1 MPFCDRLRRPAHVA
15 VSKALRLRAQFESE
29 GLGSGCNS
37 GYGIGEDHG
46 RRPSRAGDFMGF
58 SDHIKEIERVGQ
70 GGNTGR
76 DAVVLDS
83 WRRCLDTYQLDPAK
97 AREAIIVSDTRL
109 REHRQQAEDL
119 VHIARS
125 GLEKLYRQ
133 VAEQNYVLL
142 LSDREGVT
150 VEFLGDPSF
159 NNNLRKAGLYL
170 GSDWSEPL
178 AGTCAVGACIA
189 TGEALTIHQTDH
201 FDITHTPLSCTAAP
215 IYDTQGSLTAVLDIS
230 LLSSPILKASQNMA
244 RHLVSSTVRRIE
256 LANLMA
262 DSRHDLV
269 LRFAGAPEFLDVD
282 PEAAI
287 AVDGGGRITGMTHGG
302 ARLLATSR
310 GLDWRRPEL
319 LIGQPVADFFEAGLD
334 ELASLTRAS
343 LPQDRR
349 IAVRDG
355 SILYAHAIE
364 PQQRMTTTPLARA
377 GAARPLPAVA
387 RLGGNTPIID
397 TLRRRIEKLAP
408 SRLPILLQGQTGTG
422 KEHLARIV
430 HDASGLAGRF
440 VAVNCAA
447 IPEQLI
453 ESELFGHAPG
463 AFTGALARGRKGL
476 VEEAEGGTLFL
487 DEIGDMPFAAQSR
500 LLRVLAE
507 GEVLPVGG
515 SAPRKVA
522 FRVVSASHRSLA
534 DMVAAGTFRED
545 LYYRLNAAVLSLPP
559 LAERDDL
566 PWLLDRLLERHGMEG
581 RPLRISTTARL
592 MILSYRWPGNIREL
606 DNAIAFAAA
615 LCDDGLIQ
623 VTDLPDH
630 LAHGSVP
637 GAERTADAE
646 GRDALDL
653 RAVLAASGGN
663 VSEAARRL
671 GIDRTTMH
679 RRMRRLG
686 IDRPH

>member
-1 MPFCDRLRRPAHVA
+1 MGIAEHV
-15 VSKALRLRAQFESE
+15 
-29 GLGSGCNS
+29 
-37 GYGIGEDHG
+37 
-46 RRPSRAGDFMGF
+46 
-58 SDHIKEIERVGQ
+58 KEIERVGQ
-70 GGNTGR
+70 GSNTGR
-76 DAVVLDS
+76 DAVVVES
-83 WRRCLDTYQLDPAK
+83 WRRCLETYQLDPAQ
-97 AREAIIVSDTRL
+97 AREAVIVSQTRL

-125 GLEKLYRQ
+125 GLERLYRQ

-170 GSDWSEPL
+170 GSEWSEPR
-178 AGTCAVGACIA
+178 AGTCAVGACLA

-215 IYDTQGSLTAVLDIS
+215 IYDTQGALAAVLDIS
-230 LLSSPILKASQNMA
+230 LLSSPILKTSQNMA

-262 DSRHDLV
+262 NSRHDLV

-287 AVDGGGRITGMTHGG
+287 SVDGAGRITGMTHGG
-302 ARLLATSR
+302 ARLLAASR
-310 GLDWRRPEL
+310 AVDWRRPEL
-319 LIGQPVADFFEAGLD
+319 VLGQPVTDFFEADLH

-349 IAVRDG
+349 IALRDG
-355 SILYAHAIE
+355 SVLFAHAIE
-364 PQQRMTTTPLARA
+364 PQQRVAGTPVVRA
-377 GAARPLPAVA
+377 HRSPAPA
-387 RLGGNTPIID
+387 MNRLGGSVETMD
-397 TLRRRIEKLAP
+397 MLRHKIAKLAP
-408 SRLPILLQGQTGTG
+408 SALPILLQGETGTG
-422 KEHLARIV
+422 KEYLARII
-430 HDASGLAGRF
+430 HEISGLSGRF

-447 IPEQLI
+447 IPEPLI

-463 AFTGALARGRKGL
+463 AFTGALAKGRKGL

-487 DEIGDMPFAAQSR
+487 DEIGDMPYGAQSR

-515 SAPRKVA
+515 AVARKLA
-522 FRVVSASHRSLA
+522 FRIVSASHRSLS
-534 DMVAAGTFRED
+534 DMVAAGTFRQD
-545 LYYRLNAAVLSLPP
+545 LYYRLNAAILTLPRLS
-559 LAERDDL
+559 ERGDL
-566 PWLLDRLLERHGMEG
+566 PWLLDRLLEKHAPAGQ
-581 RPLRISTTARL
+581 PLNLSKAARQL
-592 MILSYRWPGNIREL
+592 ILNHRWPGNIREL

-615 LCDDGLIQ
+615 LCDDGLIE
-623 VTDLPDH
+623 VCDLPEH
-630 LAHGSVP
+630 LSGGGPLTVGDGPEAK
-637 GAERTADAE
+637 
-646 GRDALDL
+646 L
-653 RAVLAASGGN
+653 RAVLAACQGN
-663 VSEAARRL
+663 ISEAARRL

-679 RRMRRLG
+679 RRMRRFG
-686 IDRPH
+686 IHRPH

>member
-1 MPFCDRLRRPAHVA
+1 
-15 VSKALRLRAQFESE
+15 
-29 GLGSGCNS
+29 
-37 GYGIGEDHG
+37 
-46 RRPSRAGDFMGF
+46 MGF
-58 SDHIKEIERVGQ
+58 TDHVKEIERVGQ
-70 GGNTGR
+70 GTNTGR
-76 DAVVLDS
+76 DAVVLES
-83 WRRCLDTYQLDPAK
+83 WRRCLDAYQLDPAQ
-97 AREAIIVSDTRL
+97 AREAVIVSETRL

-125 GLEKLYRQ
+125 GLERLYRQ

-142 LSDREGVT
+142 LSDRLGVT

-170 GSDWSEPL
+170 GSEWSEPR

-189 TGEALTIHQTDH
+189 TGEVLTIHQTDH

-215 IYDTQGSLTAVLDIS
+215 IYDTQGSLAAVLDIS

-262 DSRHDLV
+262 NSRHDLV

-287 AVDGGGRITGMTHGG
+287 SVDGAGRITGMTHGG
-302 ARLLATSR
+302 ARLLAASR
-310 GLDWRRPEL
+310 GLDWRTPGL
-319 LIGQPVADFFEAGLD
+319 LIGQPVTDFFHAGLD

-343 LPQDRR
+343 LPQERR

-355 SILYAHAIE
+355 SLLFAHAIE
-364 PQQRMTTTPLARA
+364 PQQRTGNVPSARTS
-377 GAARPLPAVA
+377 GRSPAIN
-387 RLGGNTPIID
+387 RLGGNVPAID
-397 TLRRRIEKLAP
+397 DLRRKVVKLAP
-408 SRLPILLQGQTGTG
+408 SRLPILLQGETGTG
-422 KEHLARIV
+422 KEYLARII
-430 HDASGLAGRF
+430 HEMSGLSGRF

-453 ESELFGHAPG
+453 ESELFGYVPG
-463 AFTGALARGRKGL
+463 AFTGALAKGKKGL
-476 VEEAEGGTLFL
+476 IEEAEGGTLFL
-487 DEIGDMPFAAQSR
+487 DEIGDMSYAAQSR

-515 SAPRKVA
+515 SVARKVG

-534 DMVAAGTFRED
+534 NMVAAGGFRED
-545 LYYRLNAAVLSLPP
+545 LYYRLNAAVLSLKP
-559 LAERDDL
+559 LHEREDL
-566 PWLLDRLLERHGMEG
+566 PWLLEQLLHKHNTKDSRLTLSG
-581 RPLRISTTARL
+581 TARL
-592 MILSYRWPGNIREL
+592 LLLSHRWPGNIREL

-615 LCDDGLIQ
+615 LCDDGVIEI
-623 VTDLPDH
+623 TDLPDH
-630 LAHGSVP
+630 LSQPASVRV
-637 GAERTADAE
+637 GESVEA
-646 GRDALDL
+646 DL
-653 RAVLAASGGN
+653 RAVLTSCKAN

-671 GIDRTTMH
+671 GIDRTTLH
-679 RRMRRLG
+679 RRMRRFG
-686 IDRPH
+686 IERPH

>member
-1 MPFCDRLRRPAHVA
+1 
-15 VSKALRLRAQFESE
+15 
-29 GLGSGCNS
+29 
-37 GYGIGEDHG
+37 
-46 RRPSRAGDFMGF
+46 MGF
-58 SDHIKEIERVGQ
+58 ADHVREIERVGR
-70 GGNTGR
+70 GSDTGR
-76 DAVVLDS
+76 DAIVVDS
-83 WRRCLDTYQLDPAK
+83 WRRCLETYQLDPAQ
-97 AREAIIVSDTRL
+97 AREAVIVSQTRL

-125 GLEKLYRQ
+125 GLERLYRQ

-142 LSDREGVT
+142 LSDRQGVT

-170 GSDWSEPL
+170 GSEWSEPR

-215 IYDTQGSLTAVLDIS
+215 IYDTQGALAAVLDIS
-230 LLSSPILKASQNMA
+230 LLSSPILKTSQNMA

-262 DSRHDLV
+262 NSRHDLV

-287 AVDGGGRITGMTHGG
+287 SVDGAGRITGMTHGG
-302 ARLLATSR
+302 ARLLATSC
-310 GLDWRRPEL
+310 GLDWRSPEL
-319 LIGQPVADFFEAGLD
+319 LIGQPVTDFFQAGLD

-355 SILYAHAIE
+355 SLLFAHAIE
-364 PQQRMTTTPLARA
+364 PQQRTVSVPLARA
-377 GAARPLPAVA
+377 SRQPPAIS
-387 RLGGNTPIID
+387 RLGGSVPAID
-397 TLRRRIEKLAP
+397 TLRRKVTKLAP
-408 SRLPILLQGQTGTG
+408 SRLPILLQGETGTG
-422 KEHLARIV
+422 KEYLARIIHEV
-430 HDASGLAGRF
+430 SGLSGRF

-453 ESELFGHAPG
+453 ESELFGYAPG
-463 AFTGALARGRKGL
+463 AFTGALAKGRKGL
-476 VEEAEGGTLFL
+476 IEEAEGGTLFL
-487 DEIGDMPFAAQSR
+487 DEIGDMPYAAQSR

-515 SAPRKVA
+515 SVARKVD
-522 FRVVSASHRSLA
+522 FRVVSASHRALA
-534 DMVAAGTFRED
+534 DLVAAGRFRED

-559 LAERDDL
+559 LCEREDL
-566 PWLLDRLLERHGMEG
+566 PWLLERLLEKHGAQG
-581 RPLRISTTARL
+581 RPL
-592 MILSYRWPGNIREL
+592 ILSTAARMLLLAHRWPGNIREL

-615 LCDDGLIQ
+615 LCDDGVIE
-623 VTDLPDH
+623 VADLPDQ
-630 LAHGSVP
+630 LTRSAPVIEEQGQE
-637 GAERTADAE
+637 AE
-646 GRDALDL
+646 L
-653 RAVLAASGGN
+653 RAVLMSSGGN

-671 GIDRTTMH
+671 GIDRTTLH
-679 RRMRRLG
+679 RRMRRFG
-686 IDRPH
+686 IGRPH

>member
-1 MPFCDRLRRPAHVA
+1 MISREITGGGP
-15 VSKALRLRAQFESE
+15 
-29 GLGSGCNS
+29 SGA
-37 GYGIGEDHG
+37 D
-46 RRPSRAGDFMGF
+46 DFMGF
-58 SDHIKEIERVGQ
+58 ADHIKEIERVGQ
-70 GGNTGR
+70 GSNTGR
-76 DAVVLDS
+76 DAIVVES
-83 WRRCLDTYQLDPAK
+83 WRRCLETYQLDPAE
-97 AREAIIVSDTRL
+97 AREAVIVSQTRL

-125 GLEKLYRQ
+125 GLERLYRQ

-142 LSDREGVT
+142 LSDQQGVT

-170 GSDWSEPL
+170 GSEWSEPR
-178 AGTCAVGACIA
+178 AGTCAVGACLA

-215 IYDTQGSLTAVLDIS
+215 IYDTQGALVAVLDIS

-262 DSRHDLV
+262 NSRHDLV

-287 AVDGGGRITGMTHGG
+287 SVDGSGRITGMTHGG
-302 ARLLATSR
+302 ARLLAASQ
-310 GLDWRRPEL
+310 GSDWRRPERV
-319 LIGQPVADFFEAGLD
+319 IGQPVTNFFEADLN

-355 SILYAHAIE
+355 SVLFAHAIE
-364 PQQRMTTTPLARA
+364 PQQRVASVPLVRSH
-377 GAARPLPAVA
+377 RPEPAMS
-387 RLGGNTPIID
+387 RLGGSVEAMN
-397 TLRRRIEKLAP
+397 TLRRKVAKLAP
-408 SRLPILLQGQTGTG
+408 TPLPILLQGETGTG
-422 KEHLARIV
+422 KEYLARIIHEV
-430 HDASGLAGRF
+430 SGVSGRF

-453 ESELFGHAPG
+453 ESELFGYMPG
-463 AFTGALARGRKGL
+463 AFTGALAKGRKGL
-476 VEEAEGGTLFL
+476 VEEAAGGTLFL
-487 DEIGDMPFAAQSR
+487 DEIGDMPYAAQSR

-515 SAPRKVA
+515 SVARKLE
-522 FRVVSASHRSLA
+522 FRVVSASHRPLA
-534 DMVAAGTFRED
+534 DMVAAGSFRQD
-545 LYYRLNAAVLSLPP
+545 LYYRLNTATLSLPP
-559 LAERDDL
+559 LCQRGDL
-566 PWLLDRLLERHGMEG
+566 PWLIERLLAKHAVSG
-581 RPLRISTTARL
+581 RPLQLSNTARVL
-592 MILSYRWPGNIREL
+592 ILNHSWPGNIREL

-615 LCDDGLIQ
+615 LCESGLIEIADLPEHLTDSLSDPADDG
-623 VTDLPDH
+623 PD
-630 LAHGSVP
+630 A
-637 GAERTADAE
+637 A
-646 GRDALDL
+646 L
-653 RAVLAASGGN
+653 RAVLSACKGN

>member
-1 MPFCDRLRRPAHVA
+1 
-15 VSKALRLRAQFESE
+15 
-29 GLGSGCNS
+29 
-37 GYGIGEDHG
+37 
-46 RRPSRAGDFMGF
+46 MGF
-58 SDHIKEIERVGQ
+58 ADHVKEIERVGQ
-70 GGNTGR
+70 GSNTGR
-76 DAVVLDS
+76 DAIVVES
-83 WRRCLDTYQLDPAK
+83 WRRCLETYQLDPAQ
-97 AREAIIVSDTRL
+97 AREAVIVSQTRL

-125 GLEKLYRQ
+125 GLERLYRQ

-142 LSDREGVT
+142 LSDRQGVT

-170 GSDWSEPL
+170 GSEWSEPR
-178 AGTCAVGACIA
+178 AGTCAVGACLA

-215 IYDTQGSLTAVLDIS
+215 IYDTQGALAAVLDIS
-230 LLSSPILKASQNMA
+230 LLSSPILKTSQNMA

-262 DSRHDLV
+262 NSRHDLV

-287 AVDGGGRITGMTHGG
+287 SVDGGGRITGMTHGG
-302 ARLLATSR
+302 ARLLAASR
-310 GLDWRRPEL
+310 GIDWRQPEL
-319 LIGQPVADFFEAGLD
+319 VLGQPVADFFEAGLD

-355 SILYAHAIE
+355 SVLFAHAIE
-364 PQQRMTTTPLARA
+364 PQQRVAGTPLVRTL
-377 GAARPLPAVA
+377 RSPPAMNL
-387 RLGGNTPIID
+387 LGGSVEIMD
-397 TLRRRIEKLAP
+397 SLRRKIAKLAP
-408 SRLPILLQGQTGTG
+408 SALPILLQGETGTG
-422 KEHLARIV
+422 KEYLARIIHEV
-430 HDASGLAGRF
+430 SGLSGRF

-453 ESELFGHAPG
+453 ESELFGYAPG
-463 AFTGALARGRKGL
+463 AFTGALVKGRKGL
-476 VEEAEGGTLFL
+476 VEEAVGGTLFL
-487 DEIGDMPFAAQSR
+487 DEIGDMPYAAQSR

-515 SAPRKVA
+515 SVARKVE

-534 DMVAAGTFRED
+534 DMVATGAFRQD
-545 LYYRLNAAVLSLPP
+545 LYYRLNAAVLSLPR
-559 LAERDDL
+559 LCERGDL
-566 PWLLDRLLERHGMEG
+566 PWLLDKLLEKHAPVNRS
-581 RPLRISTTARL
+581 LRLSNTARL
-592 MILSYRWPGNIREL
+592 LILNHRWPGNIREL

-615 LCDDGLIQ
+615 LCDDGLIE
-623 VTDLPDH
+623 VTDLPEQ
-630 LAHGSVP
+630 LAGNVQLP
-637 GAERTADAE
+637 GDDSPEAE
-646 GRDALDL
+646 L
-653 RAVLAASGGN
+653 RAVLAACHGN

-679 RRMRRLG
+679 RRMRRFG

>member
-1 MPFCDRLRRPAHVA
+1 
-15 VSKALRLRAQFESE
+15 
-29 GLGSGCNS
+29 
-37 GYGIGEDHG
+37 
-46 RRPSRAGDFMGF
+46 MGF
-58 SDHIKEIERVGQ
+58 ADHVREIERVGR
-70 GGNTGR
+70 GSDTGR
-76 DAVVLDS
+76 DAIVVDS
-83 WRRCLDTYQLDPAK
+83 WRRCLETYQLDPAQ
-97 AREAIIVSDTRL
+97 AREAVIVSQTRL

-125 GLEKLYRQ
+125 GLERLYRQ

-142 LSDREGVT
+142 LSDRQGVT

-170 GSDWSEPL
+170 GSEWSEPR

-215 IYDTQGSLTAVLDIS
+215 IYDTQGSLAAVLDIS
-230 LLSSPILKASQNMA
+230 LLSSPILKTSQNMA

-262 DSRHDLV
+262 NSRHDLV

-287 AVDGGGRITGMTHGG
+287 SVDGAGRITGMTHGG
-302 ARLLATSR
+302 ARLLATSC
-310 GLDWRRPEL
+310 GLDWRSPEL
-319 LIGQPVADFFEAGLD
+319 LIGQPVTDFFQAGLD

-355 SILYAHAIE
+355 SLLFAHAIE
-364 PQQRMTTTPLARA
+364 PQQRTVSVPLARA
-377 GAARPLPAVA
+377 SRQPPAIS
-387 RLGGNTPIID
+387 RLGGSVPSID
-397 TLRRRIEKLAP
+397 TLRRKVTKLAP
-408 SRLPILLQGQTGTG
+408 SRLPILLQGETGTG
-422 KEHLARIV
+422 KEYLARIIHEV
-430 HDASGLAGRF
+430 SGLSGRF

-453 ESELFGHAPG
+453 ESELFGYAPG
-463 AFTGALARGRKGL
+463 AFTGALAKGRKGL
-476 VEEAEGGTLFL
+476 IEEAEGGTLFL
-487 DEIGDMPFAAQSR
+487 DEIGDMPYAAQSR

-515 SAPRKVA
+515 SVA
-522 FRVVSASHRSLA
+522 RRVDFRVVSASHRALA
-534 DMVAAGTFRED
+534 DMVAAGRFRED

-559 LAERDDL
+559 LCEREDL
-566 PWLLDRLLERHGMEG
+566 PWLLERLLEKHGSLG
-581 RPLRISTTARL
+581 LPL
-592 MILSYRWPGNIREL
+592 ILSTAARTLLLAHRWPGNIREL

-615 LCDDGLIQ
+615 LCDDGVIE
-623 VTDLPDH
+623 VADLPDQ
-630 LAHGSVP
+630 LTRSAPVIEEQGQE
-637 GAERTADAE
+637 AE
-646 GRDALDL
+646 L
-653 RAVLAASGGN
+653 RAVLMSSRGN

-671 GIDRTTMH
+671 GIDRTTLH
-679 RRMRRLG
+679 RRMRRFG
-686 IDRPH
+686 IGRPH

>member
-1 MPFCDRLRRPAHVA
+1 MWRLGRFRDYDGP
-15 VSKALRLRAQFESE
+15 
-29 GLGSGCNS
+29 
-37 GYGIGEDHG
+37 EDHG
-46 RRPSRAGDFMGF
+46 RRPSKADVFMGF
-58 SDHIKEIERVGQ
+58 SDHIREIERVGQ
-70 GGNTGR
+70 GSNTGR
-76 DAVVLDS
+76 DAVVVES
-83 WRRCLDTYQLDPAK
+83 WRRCLETYQLDPSK
-97 AREAIIVSDTRL
+97 AREAVIVSETRL

-125 GLEKLYRQ
+125 GLERLYRQ

-170 GSDWSEPL
+170 GSEWSEPR
-178 AGTCAVGACIA
+178 AGTCAVGACIT

-215 IYDTQGSLTAVLDIS
+215 IYDTHGALTAVLDIS

-262 DSRHDLV
+262 NSRHDLV

-287 AVDGGGRITGMTHGG
+287 AVDGVGRITGMTHGG

-355 SILYAHAIE
+355 SFLYAHAIE
-364 PQQRMTTTPLARA
+364 PQQRLAG
-377 GAARPLPAVA
+377 GAPARVVRTSPAID
-387 RLGGNTPIID
+387 RLGGSVPAID
-397 TLRRRIEKLAP
+397 GLRRKIAKLAP
-408 SRLPILLQGQTGTG
+408 GRLPILLQGETGTG

-430 HDASGLAGRF
+430 HEVSGLPGRF

-453 ESELFGHAPG
+453 ESELFGHVPG

-487 DEIGDMPFAAQSR
+487 DEIGDMPFATQSR

-515 SAPRKVA
+515 SAPRKVD
-522 FRVVSASHRSLA
+522 FRVVSASHRALA
-534 DMVAAGTFRED
+534 DMVAAGTFRAD
-545 LYYRLNAAVLSLPP
+545 LYYRLNAAVLTLPP
-559 LAERDDL
+559 LAERDDFS
-566 PWLLDRLLERHGMEG
+566 WLLDRLLEKHGGG
-581 RPLRISTTARL
+581 RPLQLSAPARAL
-592 MILSYRWPGNIREL
+592 ILNHRWPGNIREL

-615 LCDDGLIQ
+615 LCEDGWIE
-623 VTDLPDH
+623 VSDLPDH
-630 LAHGSVP
+630 ISLSPSKP
-637 GAERTADAE
+637 GEDAPDAE
-646 GRDALDL
+646 VRG
-653 RAVLAASGGN
+653 VLAACKGN

-671 GIDRTTMH
+671 GIDRTTLH

>member
-1 MPFCDRLRRPAHVA
+1 
-15 VSKALRLRAQFESE
+15 
-29 GLGSGCNS
+29 
-37 GYGIGEDHG
+37 
-46 RRPSRAGDFMGF
+46 MGF
-58 SDHIKEIERVGQ
+58 ADHVKEIERVGQ
-70 GGNTGR
+70 GSNTGR
-76 DAVVLDS
+76 DAIVVES
-83 WRRCLDTYQLDPAK
+83 WRRCLETYQLDPAQ
-97 AREAIIVSDTRL
+97 AREAVIVSQTRL

-125 GLEKLYRQ
+125 GLERLYRQ

-142 LSDREGVT
+142 LSDRQGVT

-170 GSDWSEPL
+170 GSEWSEPR
-178 AGTCAVGACIA
+178 AGTCAVGACLA

-215 IYDTQGSLTAVLDIS
+215 IYDTQGTLAAVLDIS
-230 LLSSPILKASQNMA
+230 LLSSPILKTSQNMA
-244 RHLVSSTVRRIE
+244 RHLVCSTVRRIE

-262 DSRHDLV
+262 NSRHDLV

-287 AVDGGGRITGMTHGG
+287 SVDGAGRITGMTHGG

-310 GLDWRRPEL
+310 GIDWRQPEL
-319 LIGQPVADFFEAGLD
+319 VLGQPVADFFEAGLD

-355 SILYAHAIE
+355 SVLFAHAIE
-364 PQQRMTTTPLARA
+364 PQQRVAGVPLVRA
-377 GAARPLPAVA
+377 PRSPPAMNL
-387 RLGGNTPIID
+387 LGGSVEIMDN
-397 TLRRRIEKLAP
+397 LRRKIAKLAP
-408 SRLPILLQGQTGTG
+408 SALPILLQGETGTG
-422 KEHLARIV
+422 KEYLARIIHEV
-430 HDASGLAGRF
+430 SGLPGRF

-453 ESELFGHAPG
+453 ESELFGYAPG
-463 AFTGALARGRKGL
+463 AFTGALAKGRKGL
-476 VEEAEGGTLFL
+476 VEEAVGGTLFL
-487 DEIGDMPFAAQSR
+487 DEIGDMPYAAQSR

-515 SAPRKVA
+515 SVARKLE

-534 DMVAAGTFRED
+534 DMVSTGAFRQD
-545 LYYRLNAAVLSLPP
+545 LYYRLNAAVLSLPR
-559 LAERDDL
+559 LCERGDL
-566 PWLLDRLLERHGMEG
+566 PWLLDKLLEKHAPAG
-581 RPLRISTTARL
+581 RSLRLSDTARL
-592 MILSYRWPGNIREL
+592 LILNHRWPGNIREL
-606 DNAIAFAAA
+606 DNTIAFAAA
-615 LCDDGLIQ
+615 LCDDGLIE
-623 VTDLPDH
+623 VTDLPEH
-630 LAHGSVP
+630 LVGSVQLP
-637 GAERTADAE
+637 GDDSPEAE
-646 GRDALDL
+646 L
-653 RAVLAASGGN
+653 RAVLAACHGN
-663 VSEAARRL
+663 ISEAARRL

-679 RRMRRLG
+679 RRLRRLG

>member
-1 MPFCDRLRRPAHVA
+1 
-15 VSKALRLRAQFESE
+15 
-29 GLGSGCNS
+29 
-37 GYGIGEDHG
+37 
-46 RRPSRAGDFMGF
+46 MGF
-58 SDHIKEIERVGQ
+58 SDHIREIERVGQ
-70 GGNTGR
+70 GSNTGR
-76 DAVVLDS
+76 DAIVVES
-83 WRRCLDTYQLDPAK
+83 WRRCLDTYQLDPTK
-97 AREAIIVSDTRL
+97 AREAVIVSEARL

-125 GLEKLYRQ
+125 GLDRLYRQ

-142 LSDREGVT
+142 LSDRQGVT

-215 IYDTQGSLTAVLDIS
+215 IYDTYGALTAVLDIS

-256 LANLMA
+256 LANLMVN
-262 DSRHDLV
+262 SRHDLV

-287 AVDGGGRITGMTHGG
+287 AVDGAGRITGMTHGG
-302 ARLLATSR
+302 ARLLAASR

-319 LIGQPVADFFEAGLD
+319 LLGQPVADFFDADVD
-334 ELASLTRAS
+334 ELASLTRAR

-355 SILYAHAIE
+355 TILYAHAIE
-364 PQQRMTTTPLARA
+364 PQQRPASA
-377 GAARPLPAVA
+377 PPARPPQSLPAMG
-387 RLGGNTPIID
+387 RLGGGVPAID
-397 TLRRRIEKLAP
+397 GLRRKVAKLAP
-408 SRLPILLQGQTGTG
+408 GRLPILIQGQTGTG
-422 KEHLARIV
+422 KEYLARIIHEV
-430 HDASGLAGRF
+430 SGLGGRF
-440 VAVNCAA
+440 IAVNCAA

-453 ESELFGHAPG
+453 ESELFGHLPG
-463 AFTGALARGRKGL
+463 AFTGALSRGRKGL
-476 VEEAEGGTLFL
+476 VEEAQDGTLFL
-487 DEIGDMPFAAQSR
+487 DEIGDMPFSAQSR

-515 SAPRKVA
+515 SVPRKVN
-522 FRVVSASHRSLA
+522 FRVVSASHRPLA

-559 LAERDDL
+559 LCERDDF
-566 PWLLDRLLERHGMEG
+566 PWLLDRILEKHGPAG
-581 RPLRISTTARL
+581 QPLRLSDAARL
-592 MILSYRWPGNIREL
+592 VVLGYPWPGNIREL
-606 DNAIAFAAA
+606 DNAIAFAGA
-615 LCDDGLIQ
+615 LCEDGLIE
-623 VTDLPDH
+623 VADLPDRLGH
-630 LAHGSVP
+630 AARP
-637 GAERTADAE
+637 ATDD
-646 GRDALDL
+646 GREVAL
-653 RAVLAASGGN
+653 RAVLAASRGN

-671 GIDRTTMH
+671 GIDRSTLH
-679 RRMRRLG
+679 RQMRRFG
-686 IDRPH
+686 IDRSH

>member
-1 MPFCDRLRRPAHVA
+1 
-15 VSKALRLRAQFESE
+15 
-29 GLGSGCNS
+29 
-37 GYGIGEDHG
+37 
-46 RRPSRAGDFMGF
+46 MGF

-70 GGNTGR
+70 GSNTGR
-76 DAVVLDS
+76 DAVVVAS
-83 WRRCLDTYQLDPAK
+83 WRRCLETYQLDPAK
-97 AREAIIVSDTRL
+97 AREAVIVSETRL

-125 GLEKLYRQ
+125 GLERLYRQ

-142 LSDREGVT
+142 LSDRQGVT

-170 GSDWSEPL
+170 GSEWSEPR
-178 AGTCAVGACIA
+178 AGTCAVGACIT
-189 TGEALTIHQTDH
+189 TGEPLTIHQTDH

-215 IYDTQGSLTAVLDIS
+215 IYDTQGALAAVLDIS

-262 DSRHDLV
+262 SSRHDLV

-287 AVDGGGRITGMTHGG
+287 AVDGAGRITGMTHGG
-302 ARLLATSR
+302 AKLLAGSR

-319 LIGQPVADFFEAGLD
+319 LLGQLVTDFFEAEFG

-349 IAVRDG
+349 IALRG
-355 SILYAHAIE
+355 GAFLYAHAIE
-364 PQQRMTTTPLARA
+364 PQQRIA
-377 GAARPLPAVA
+377 GQPAARLPRALPALS
-387 RLGGNTPIID
+387 RLGGACPAMD
-397 TLRRRIEKLAP
+397 SLRRKVMKLAP
-408 SRLPILLQGQTGTG
+408 ARLPVLLQGQTGTG
-422 KEHLARIV
+422 KEHLARIIHEV
-430 HDASGLAGRF
+430 SGVSGRF

-453 ESELFGHAPG
+453 ESELFGYAPG
-463 AFTGALARGRKGL
+463 AFTGALAKGRKGL
-476 VEEAEGGTLFL
+476 VEEAGGGTLFL

-515 SAPRKVA
+515 SVPRKIS
-522 FRVVSASHRSLA
+522 FRVISASHRPLA
-534 DMVAAGTFRED
+534 ALVAAGRFRED
-545 LYYRLNAAVLSLPP
+545 LYYRLNAAVLPLPP
-559 LAERDDL
+559 LSEREDF
-566 PWLLDRLLERHGMEG
+566 PWLLARLLEKHAAGG
-581 RPLRISTTARL
+581 RPLRLSPEARVL
-592 MILSYRWPGNIREL
+592 LLAHSWPGNIREL

-615 LCDDGLIQ
+615 LCEDGVIG
-623 VTDLPDH
+623 VEDLPEQLTLSPH
-630 LAHGSVP
+630 A
-637 GAERTADAE
+637 TAE
-646 GRDALDL
+646 GNDGDEL
-653 RAVLAASGGN
+653 RALLSSCKGN

-671 GIDRTTMH
+671 GIDRTTLH

-686 IDRPH
+686 IGRPH

>member
-1 MPFCDRLRRPAHVA
+1 
-15 VSKALRLRAQFESE
+15 
-29 GLGSGCNS
+29 
-37 GYGIGEDHG
+37 
-46 RRPSRAGDFMGF
+46 MGF
-58 SDHIKEIERVGQ
+58 ADHVKEIERVGQ
-70 GGNTGR
+70 GSNTGR
-76 DAVVLDS
+76 DAIVVES
-83 WRRCLDTYQLDPAK
+83 WRRCLETYQLDPAQ
-97 AREAIIVSDTRL
+97 AREAVIVSQTRL

-125 GLEKLYRQ
+125 GLERLYRQ

-142 LSDREGVT
+142 LSDRQGVT

-170 GSDWSEPL
+170 GSEWSEPR
-178 AGTCAVGACIA
+178 AGTCAVGACLA

-215 IYDTQGSLTAVLDIS
+215 IYDTQGTLAAVLDIS
-230 LLSSPILKASQNMA
+230 LLSSPILKTSQNMA

-262 DSRHDLV
+262 NSRHDLV

-287 AVDGGGRITGMTHGG
+287 SVDGAGRITGMTHGG

-310 GLDWRRPEL
+310 GIDWRQPEL
-319 LIGQPVADFFEAGLD
+319 VLGQPVADFFEAGLD

-355 SILYAHAIE
+355 SVLFAHAIE
-364 PQQRMTTTPLARA
+364 PQQRVAGVPLVRA
-377 GAARPLPAVA
+377 SRSSPAMNL
-387 RLGGNTPIID
+387 LGGSVEIMDN
-397 TLRRRIEKLAP
+397 LRRKIAKLAP
-408 SRLPILLQGQTGTG
+408 SALPILLQGETGTG
-422 KEHLARIV
+422 KEYLARIIHEV
-430 HDASGLAGRF
+430 SGLPGRF

-453 ESELFGHAPG
+453 ESELFGYTPG
-463 AFTGALARGRKGL
+463 AFTGALAKGRKGL
-476 VEEAEGGTLFL
+476 VEEAVGGTLFL
-487 DEIGDMPFAAQSR
+487 DEIGDMPYVAQSR

-515 SAPRKVA
+515 SVARKVE

-534 DMVAAGTFRED
+534 DMVSTGAFRQD
-545 LYYRLNAAVLSLPP
+545 LYYRLNAAVLFLPR
-559 LAERDDL
+559 LCERGDL
-566 PWLLDRLLERHGMEG
+566 PWLLDKLLEKHAPADRS
-581 RPLRISTTARL
+581 LRLSDTARL
-592 MILSYRWPGNIREL
+592 LILNHRWPGNIREL
-606 DNAIAFAAA
+606 DNTIAFAAA
-615 LCDDGLIQ
+615 LCDDGLIE
-623 VTDLPDH
+623 VTDLPEQ
-630 LAHGSVP
+630 LAGSGQLP
-637 GAERTADAE
+637 GDDSPEAE
-646 GRDALDL
+646 L
-653 RAVLAASGGN
+653 RAVLAACHGN
-663 VSEAARRL
+663 ISEAARRL

-679 RRMRRLG
+679 RRMRRFG

>member
-1 MPFCDRLRRPAHVA
+1 
-15 VSKALRLRAQFESE
+15 
-29 GLGSGCNS
+29 
-37 GYGIGEDHG
+37 
-46 RRPSRAGDFMGF
+46 MGF
-58 SDHIKEIERVGQ
+58 ADHVKEIERVGQ
-70 GGNTGR
+70 GSNTGR
-76 DAVVLDS
+76 DAIVVES
-83 WRRCLDTYQLDPAK
+83 WRRCLETYQLDPAQ
-97 AREAIIVSDTRL
+97 AREAVIVSQTRL

-125 GLEKLYRQ
+125 GLERLYRQ

-142 LSDREGVT
+142 LSDRQGVT

-170 GSDWSEPL
+170 GSEWSEPR
-178 AGTCAVGACIA
+178 AGTCAVGACLA

-215 IYDTQGSLTAVLDIS
+215 IYDTQGALAAVLDIS
-230 LLSSPILKASQNMA
+230 LLSSPILKTSQNIA

-262 DSRHDLV
+262 NSRHDLV

-287 AVDGGGRITGMTHGG
+287 SVDGGGRITGMTHGG
-302 ARLLATSR
+302 ARLLAASR
-310 GLDWRRPEL
+310 GIDWRRPEL
-319 LIGQPVADFFEAGLD
+319 VLGQPVADFFEADLD

-355 SILYAHAIE
+355 SVLFAHAIE
-364 PQQRMTTTPLARA
+364 PQQRVTGTPLIRA
-377 GAARPLPAVA
+377 LRSSPAMNL
-387 RLGGNTPIID
+387 LGGSVEIMDN
-397 TLRRRIEKLAP
+397 LRRKIAKLAP
-408 SRLPILLQGQTGTG
+408 SALPILLQGETGTG
-422 KEHLARIV
+422 KEYLARIIHEV
-430 HDASGLAGRF
+430 SGLSGRF

-453 ESELFGHAPG
+453 ESELFGYAPG
-463 AFTGALARGRKGL
+463 AFTGALAKGRKGL
-476 VEEAEGGTLFL
+476 VEEAVGGTLFL
-487 DEIGDMPFAAQSR
+487 DEIGDMPYAAQSR

-515 SAPRKVA
+515 SVARKLE

-534 DMVAAGTFRED
+534 DMVSTGAFRQD
-545 LYYRLNAAVLSLPP
+545 LYYRLNAAVLSLPR
-559 LAERDDL
+559 LCERGDL
-566 PWLLDRLLERHGMEG
+566 PWLLDKLLEKHA
-581 RPLRISTTARL
+581 PTDQSLRLSDTARL
-592 MILSYRWPGNIREL
+592 LILNHRWPGNIREL
-606 DNAIAFAAA
+606 DNTIAFAAA
-615 LCDDGLIQ
+615 LCDDGLIE
-623 VTDLPDH
+623 VTDLPEH
-630 LAHGSVP
+630 LAGSVQLLGDDSP
-637 GAERTADAE
+637 EAE
-646 GRDALDL
+646 L
-653 RAVLAASGGN
+653 RAVLAACHGN
-663 VSEAARRL
+663 ISEAARRL

-679 RRMRRLG
+679 RRMRRFG

>member
-1 MPFCDRLRRPAHVA
+1 
-15 VSKALRLRAQFESE
+15 
-29 GLGSGCNS
+29 
-37 GYGIGEDHG
+37 
-46 RRPSRAGDFMGF
+46 MGF
-58 SDHIKEIERVGQ
+58 ADHVREIERVGR
-70 GGNTGR
+70 GSDTGR
-76 DAVVLDS
+76 DAIVVDS
-83 WRRCLDTYQLDPAK
+83 WRRCLETYQLDPAQ
-97 AREAIIVSDTRL
+97 AREAVIVSQTRL

-125 GLEKLYRQ
+125 GLERLYRQ

-142 LSDREGVT
+142 LSDRQGVT

-170 GSDWSEPL
+170 GSEWSEPR

-215 IYDTQGSLTAVLDIS
+215 IYDTQGSLAAVLDIS
-230 LLSSPILKASQNMA
+230 LLSSPILKTSQNMA

-262 DSRHDLV
+262 NSRHDLV

-287 AVDGGGRITGMTHGG
+287 SVDGAGRITGMTHGG
-302 ARLLATSR
+302 ARLLATSC
-310 GLDWRRPEL
+310 GLDWRSPEL
-319 LIGQPVADFFEAGLD
+319 LIGQPVTDFFQAGLD

-355 SILYAHAIE
+355 SLLFAHAIE
-364 PQQRMTTTPLARA
+364 PQQRTVSVPLARA
-377 GAARPLPAVA
+377 SRQPPAIS
-387 RLGGNTPIID
+387 RLGGSVPAID
-397 TLRRRIEKLAP
+397 TLRRKVTKLAP
-408 SRLPILLQGQTGTG
+408 SRLPILLQGETGTG
-422 KEHLARIV
+422 KEYLARIIHEV
-430 HDASGLAGRF
+430 SGLSGRF

-453 ESELFGHAPG
+453 ESELFGYAPG
-463 AFTGALARGRKGL
+463 AFTGALAKGRKGL
-476 VEEAEGGTLFL
+476 IEEAEGGTLFL
-487 DEIGDMPFAAQSR
+487 DEIGDMPYAAQSR

-515 SAPRKVA
+515 SVARKVD
-522 FRVVSASHRSLA
+522 FRVVSASHRALA
-534 DMVAAGTFRED
+534 DMVAAGRFRED

-559 LAERDDL
+559 LCEREDL
-566 PWLLDRLLERHGMEG
+566 PWLLERLLEKHGSLG
-581 RPLRISTTARL
+581 LPL
-592 MILSYRWPGNIREL
+592 ILSTAARTLLLAHRWPGNIREL

-615 LCDDGLIQ
+615 LCDDGVIE
-623 VTDLPDH
+623 VADLPDQ
-630 LAHGSVP
+630 LTRSAPVIEEQGQE
-637 GAERTADAE
+637 AE
-646 GRDALDL
+646 L
-653 RAVLAASGGN
+653 RAVLMSSRGN

-671 GIDRTTMH
+671 GIDRTTLH
-679 RRMRRLG
+679 RRMRRFG
-686 IDRPH
+686 IGRPH